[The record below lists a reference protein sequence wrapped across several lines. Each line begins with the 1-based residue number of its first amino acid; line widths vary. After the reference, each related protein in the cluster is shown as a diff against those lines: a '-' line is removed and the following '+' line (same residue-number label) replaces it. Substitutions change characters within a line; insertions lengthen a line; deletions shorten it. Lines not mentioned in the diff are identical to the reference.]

1 MIKELFILS
10 LIFGLTNNLNVK
22 TSNSESIFDKSSQE
36 EIKQYYQDI
45 DTTSKESIFSSL
57 QEILSNGQVKLNY
70 ETGIQSGGSN
80 WDGYALLDRDYEL
93 SPLTQEEIDSNT
105 WKTEDIWMRPLYSD
119 VSIYV
124 PDISAQSSKQNFKYI
139 ENGKEVIVNT
149 SNVFDREHVM
159 PKSYGFNVSGS
170 DTMYKRYI
178 AGTDIHNLHLS
189 DSTNNQNGHH
199 NKPFGYVEHTIES
212 EVINKIT
219 GHVTGYATDLIYE
232 PLDSQKGDIA
242 RSIFYMATRY
252 HTYVENDFNNYP
264 SPSLS
269 LGNIDDLNPSIQ
281 YSNTSISPDDTKHN
295 PAVYGLLDT
304 LLLWNKLDPVDDAER
319 YRNDLVYNAV
329 QYNRNPFIDY
339 PQWADILFGNSQKSI
354 DLNNSS
360 GVSNNELIIS
370 TPSDFP
376 LSYEGGDNIDLSKL
390 IFTISDREGNTINL
404 NNDDVDYYIFSDNE
418 FSLYNSNS
426 YVINQTT
433 YLKVQSIYNSTL
445 YESDI
450 FTLQI
455 NDETTDKV
463 NSLEIVKS
471 SNYKNNYSL
480 NSSYNADDFVIYFY
494 DSNSTRYQITPYV
507 DDCKLVLKYNEN
519 EIEIESLPYI
529 LNEEGIYTLHAIYN
543 RDNQKYISNNVSF
556 TVGNNIDIGD
566 QEYTLI
572 LDPNKE
578 FKVNYNSFEILNITA
593 IPYYLCDR
601 NQNIIDTSNCNIT
614 FYLTDSNG
622 NVEVLDESINL
633 PASGTY
639 TLEASIEYNG
649 KTYNSINY
657 LEINVTFSTWFYFLI
672 GGGIAIIVLVL
683 FISVFS
689 NKKKRRK
696 RK

>member
-1 MIKELFILS
+1 MIKEFFILS

-22 TSNSESIFDKSSQE
+22 AANTDSIFDSSSQE

-45 DTTSKESIFSSL
+45 DTSNKESIFSSL
-57 QEILSNGQVKLNY
+57 QQILSNGQVKLSY
-70 ETGIQSGGSN
+70 ETGIQSGGQD

-105 WKTEDIWMRPLYSD
+105 WKTDDIWMRPLYSD

-124 PDISAQSSKQNFKYI
+124 PDISEQSNKQDFKYI
-139 ENGKEVIVNT
+139 ENGKEVTVNT
-149 SNVFDREHVM
+149 SHVFDREHVM

-170 DTMYKRYI
+170 DTYKKYI

-189 DSTNNQNGHH
+189 DSTNNQSGHN
-199 NKPFGYVEHTIES
+199 NKVFGYVDHTS
-212 EVINKIT
+212 KNEVKNKIT

-252 HTYVENDFNNYP
+252 HTYVEKDFNNYP

-269 LGNIDDLNPSIQ
+269 LGNIDELYPSIEN
-281 YSNTSISPDDTKHN
+281 SNTSISPDDTKDN

-339 PQWADILFGNSQKSI
+339 PQWADILFGDSQKNI
-354 DLNNSS
+354 DLNNSN
-360 GVSNNELIIS
+360 GVSNEELIIS

-376 LSYEGGDNIDLSKL
+376 LSYEVGDNIDLSKL
-390 IFTISDREGNTINL
+390 IFSINDGQGNIINL
-404 NNDDVDYYIFSDNE
+404 DNKDIDCYIFSDNE
-418 FSLYNSNS
+418 FTLYNSNT
-426 YVINQTT
+426 YLINQTT
-433 YLKVQSIYNSTL
+433 YLKVRTIYNSTL

-455 NDETTDKV
+455 NDETTDKI

-471 SNYKNNYSL
+471 NNYKNNYSL

-529 LNEEGIYTLHAIYN
+529 LSEEGNYILYALYN
-543 RDNQKYISNNVSF
+543 RDNQEYISNNVSF

-566 QEYTLI
+566 QEYTLV

-578 FKVNYNSFEILNITA
+578 FKVDYNSFEILNITA
-593 IPYYLCDR
+593 IPYYLYDR
-601 NQNIIDTSNCNIT
+601 NQNIVDTSNCNVT
-614 FYLTDSNG
+614 FYLTDSYG

-657 LEINVTFSTWFYFLI
+657 LEINITFSTWFYFLI

-683 FISVFS
+683 FVSVLL

>member
-1 MIKELFILS
+1 MIKELYILS

-22 TSNSESIFDKSSQE
+22 ATNSESIFDKSSQE

-45 DTTSKESIFSSL
+45 DTTSNETIFSSL
-57 QEILSNGQVKLNY
+57 QKILSDGQVKLNY

-93 SPLTQEEIDSNT
+93 SPLTQEEIDSNK

-124 PDISAQSSKQNFKYI
+124 PDISEQSNKQNFKYI
-139 ENGKEVIVNT
+139 ENGKEVTVNT

-189 DSTNNQNGHH
+189 DSTNNQNGHN
-199 NKPFGYVEHTIES
+199 NKVFGYVEHTS
-212 EVINKIT
+212 KNEVKNKIT

-269 LGNIDDLNPSIQ
+269 LGNIDELNPSIENA
-281 YSNTSISPDDTKHN
+281 NTSISPDDTKDN
-295 PAVYGLLDT
+295 PAVYGLLDA

-339 PQWADILFGNSQKSI
+339 PQWADILFGDSQKKI
-354 DLNNSS
+354 DLNNSN
-360 GVSNNELIIS
+360 GVSNEELIIS

-376 LSYEGGDNIDLSKL
+376 LSYEVGDNIDLSKL
-390 IFTISDREGNTINL
+390 IFTISDGQGNTINL

-463 NSLEIVKS
+463 NCLEIVKS
-471 SNYKNNYSL
+471 NNYKNNYLL
-480 NSSYNADDFVIYFY
+480 NSRYNADDIIIYFY

-507 DDCKLVLKYNEN
+507 DDCKFVLTYNEN
-519 EIEIESLPYI
+519 EVEIKSLPY
-529 LNEEGIYTLHAIYN
+529 LLSEEGNYTLHAIYN
-543 RDNQKYISNNVSF
+543 RDNQEYISNNVTF

-566 QEYTLI
+566 QEYTLV

-578 FKVNYNSFEILNITA
+578 FKVDYNSFEILNITA
-593 IPYYLCDR
+593 IPYYLYDR
-601 NQNIIDTSNCNIT
+601 NGNVVDASNSNIT
-614 FYLTDSNG
+614 FYLTDSYG
-622 NVEVLDESINL
+622 NVEVLNESINL
-633 PASGTY
+633 PASGSY

-657 LEINVTFSTWFYFLI
+657 LEIKVSFSTWFYFLI

-683 FISVFS
+683 FISVLL